1 MGLVEKHTKS
11 SYINHITVFEMFS
24 SIEEGLIEAEK
35 YGKRTEVLSR
45 AKEIQVSKRPPISLL
60 DSIEYAF
67 QELVN
72 KAPKK

>member
-1 MGLVEKHTKS
+1 
-11 SYINHITVFEMFS
+11 MFS
-24 SIEEGLIEAEK
+24 SIEEGLIEADK

-45 AKEIQVSKRPPISLL
+45 AKEIQISKRPPISLL

-67 QELVN
+67 HELIN

>member
-1 MGLVEKHTKS
+1 
-11 SYINHITVFEMFS
+11 MFS

-35 YGKRTEVLSR
+35 HGKRTEVLSR

-67 QELVN
+67 HELIN

>member
-1 MGLVEKHTKS
+1 
-11 SYINHITVFEMFS
+11 MFS

-35 YGKRTEVLSR
+35 YGKRTEVLTR

-67 QELVN
+67 QELIN
-72 KAPKK
+72 KAPKEWHTY